1 MQTDSSK
8 QQAEVKSGVRSG
20 GMATSGLLEW
30 RRRRNNRRGSVG
42 MHLSGVGV
50 AGVDGSLMESGVCG
64 DEDLESG
71 GCGGYLGGWMDRIS
85 RWDGLKAC

>member
-8 QQAEVKSGVRSG
+8 QQAEVKSDVRSG

-50 AGVDGSLMESGVCG
+50 AGVELMEV
-64 DEDLESG
+64 
-71 GCGGYLGGWMDRIS
+71 
-85 RWDGLKAC
+85 